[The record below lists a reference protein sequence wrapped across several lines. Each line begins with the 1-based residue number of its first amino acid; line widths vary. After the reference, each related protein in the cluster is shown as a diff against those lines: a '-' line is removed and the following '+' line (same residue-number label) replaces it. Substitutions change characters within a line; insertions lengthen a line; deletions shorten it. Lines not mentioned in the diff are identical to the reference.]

1 MPEIDNHFVT
11 RADVVVVGGGVIG
24 TAIAHS
30 LAKRGVD
37 VCLVERHDIGAGTTS
52 AAAAAALL
60 QTKTSSAKLALASK
74 SLSLLD
80 DLHQEFE
87 GRFEFEH
94 SGSLLVASSEAELAI
109 IHDML
114 EQLRTLGLDVGFASG
129 DEAREIMPIAGPGII
144 GASYSPA
151 DAKINPLELVTT
163 YAEHAQGLGVTLCT
177 FTEVTGIEW
186 RSDRIVAVRTSRGK
200 IHTDT
205 VVNAA
210 GVWAPHLA
218 ELIGMELP
226 ITPLKGELM
235 ITEPM
240 PPMMRGTL
248 ISAGYLLSKRRLES
262 SSNREAPKRSVGI
275 TLVQVDHGN
284 FLVGSTREQAGYDR
298 RSTCAGISELCRQ
311 LVALAP
317 PLANMHIIRSYA
329 GLRPITPDGMP
340 IIGRA
345 PGLPG
350 FIIAAGHGGDGLIL
364 SAITAEMVAGIYT
377 GEADPSD
384 HALFAADRFVSQE
397 KAQ

>member
-1 MPEIDNHFVT
+1 
-11 RADVVVVGGGVIG
+11 VIG
-24 TAIAHS
+24 TAIACS
-30 LAKRGVD
+30 LARRGVD
-37 VCLVERHDIGAGTTS
+37 VCL
-52 AAAAAALL
+52 AAAALL
-60 QTKTSSAKLALASK
+60 QTKTSSAKLALASR

-94 SGSLLVASSEAELAI
+94 SGSLLAASSEAELAV
-109 IHDML
+109 IHDTL
-114 EQLRTLGLDVGFASG
+114 EQLKTLGLDVRFATG
-129 DEAREIMPIAGPGII
+129 DEAREIMPLAGPGII

-163 YAEHAQGLGVTLCT
+163 YAEHAEGLGVTLCT

-205 VVNAA
+205 IVNAA

-218 ELIGMELP
+218 ELIGIELP

-248 ISAGYLLSKRRLES
+248 ISAGYLLSKKRLES

-275 TLVQVDHGN
+275 TLVQVDRGN

-298 RSTCAGISELCRQ
+298 RSTCVGISELCRQ
-311 LVALAP
+311 LVDLAP
-317 PLANMHIIRSYA
+317 SVANMHIIRSYA

-364 SAITAEMVAGIYT
+364 SAVTAEMVAGIYT

-384 HALFAADRFVSQE
+384 YAPFAADRFVSQE